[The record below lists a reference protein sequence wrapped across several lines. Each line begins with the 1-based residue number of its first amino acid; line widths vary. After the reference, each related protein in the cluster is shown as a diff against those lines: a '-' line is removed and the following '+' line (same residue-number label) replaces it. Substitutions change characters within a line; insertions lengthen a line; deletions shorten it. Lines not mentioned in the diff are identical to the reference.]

1 MSHANFLYITA
12 ELGLRQ
18 EKLHAM
24 VDITKDKIVIEIAT
38 SSPAETL
45 SAFQDAIV
53 KLLHLKMNEVTDY
66 TEVYYS
72 TWLLQEMI
80 PRMREI

>member
-1 MSHANFLYITA
+1 
-12 ELGLRQ
+12 
-18 EKLHAM
+18 M